1 MNERLDELF
10 CSIPDTETPSY
21 HDHYWRGTELVY
33 ITSEGLKLY
42 VQMSPDETTH
52 TMVEKIDL
60 AYEKALEQIEAE
72 HREWEEISRY
82 EEPGV
87 FTYASE
93 SLRAANARANPGY
106 VFELIL
112 CNNNIL

>member
-1 MNERLDELF
+1 MTERLDELF

-33 ITSEGLKLY
+33 VTSEGLKLY

-72 HREWEEISRY
+72 HREWEEIARY
-82 EEPGV
+82 EEPGSN
-87 FTYASE
+87 THWSS
-93 SLRAANARANPGY
+93 SLRCGMNRPDPGY
-106 VFELIL
+106 AFELI
-112 CNNNIL
+112 IM